1 MKKFNKTKVTL
12 KVDPVT
18 DEYTLIIPESF
29 INHFDW
35 YDETELNMSLE
46 GDGLYIEESDD

>member
-1 MKKFNKTKVTL
+1 VKKFNNTKVSL
-12 KVDPVT
+12 RVDPIT

-35 YDETELNMSLE
+35 FEGSELNMSIE
-46 GDGLYIEESDD
+46 ADGLYIEESDD